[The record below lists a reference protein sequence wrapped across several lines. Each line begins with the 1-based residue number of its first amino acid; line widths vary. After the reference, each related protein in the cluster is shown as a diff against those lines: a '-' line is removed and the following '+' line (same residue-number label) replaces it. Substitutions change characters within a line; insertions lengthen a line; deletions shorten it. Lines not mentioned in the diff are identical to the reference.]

1 MGDRCYCTLTITG
14 VVGSEQDWTTL
25 MTAISEA
32 EPEGRVT
39 IQPPKPGESG
49 TNEFSFSEVNYATM
63 DDNLQTALTS
73 LGLAYSW
80 INGQGDDYGNGCVV
94 SDGMGGHYEE
104 ALTGDHDLYL
114 ILTEAQ
120 DADRLAY
127 LQHLDALME
136 TIAKGDL
143 LYAPSAHA
151 QLAAFANDPQKL
163 QAWKDRVAV
172 HKMSQ

>member
-1 MGDRCYCTLTITG
+1 
-14 VVGSEQDWTTL
+14 
-25 MTAISEA
+25 
-32 EPEGRVT
+32 
-39 IQPPKPGESG
+39 
-49 TNEFSFSEVNYATM
+49 M

-143 LYAPSAHA
+143 LCAQCPRPAGGLCQRPAKAAGLEGPSRCPQDVPVIHRAAHA
-151 QLAAFANDPQKL
+151 RLVRRGRCSCLFAKDSPDEQLHVLFAEPVGC
-163 QAWKDRVAV
+163 VAHV
-172 HKMSQ
+172 LGR